1 MQEDRVV
8 FPAEAGAEAEERDKE
23 IGISNIEYEIL
34 RNRNY

>member
-1 MQEDRVV
+1 VV
-8 FPAEAGAEAEERDKE
+8 FPAEAGAEAGAEAEERDKE